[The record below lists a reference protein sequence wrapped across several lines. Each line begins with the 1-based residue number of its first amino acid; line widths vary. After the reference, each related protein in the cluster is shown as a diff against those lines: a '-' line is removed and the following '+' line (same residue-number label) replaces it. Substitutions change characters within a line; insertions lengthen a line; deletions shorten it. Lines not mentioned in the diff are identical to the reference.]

1 MPRPDQRWSEIRSFG
16 VQGLNNIDARGAL
29 RRQRRRDYR
38 DNQQHK
44 GRGGHRKN
52 ARHRYVR
59 EIAACHARQDESEY
73 RASHDARGS
82 HCGAFRD
89 DILVKSLWLG
99 AKRQP
104 DAELPRARAD
114 GKCEHACDT
123 DYRNRQ
129 CDRGEHA
136 KHHRIQTMRTEHR
149 SAVIFERSGVL
160 TGLSRG
166 HVTNNA
172 RDRRHQRIGIYT
184 RVDEQTAAKQWTL
197 FKGIIDGERALRDD
211 MHIVNIRGDANDAL
225 QLRRGLAR
233 DFQDWIGPEHVLID
247 GVLTGEYALREG
259 LADDGDGFFVLNVE
273 FVQIAPRNDGNA
285 QRLKAPGRDTTKL
298 RARVVFTRGINV
310 TVSAELQAGTRT
322 GIAPGSD
329 HPEGG
334 LIDTWKG
341 INATYDFLVKIDNL
355 LACLSIKDGGDV
367 DGKDVARVHAGLRP
381 LQCEESSDQ
390 HTRAGQ
396 QHE

>member
-1 MPRPDQRWSEIRSFG
+1 
-16 VQGLNNIDARGAL
+16 
-29 RRQRRRDYR
+29 
-38 DNQQHK
+38 
-44 GRGGHRKN
+44 
-52 ARHRYVR
+52 
-59 EIAACHARQDESEY
+59 
-73 RASHDARGS
+73 ASHDARGS

-129 CDRGEHA
+129 CDRRDHA
-136 KHHRIQTMRTEHR
+136 KHHRIQTTRTEHL
-149 SAVIFERSGVL
+149 SAAI
-160 TGLSRG
+160 
-166 HVTNNA
+166 
-172 RDRRHQRIGIYT
+172 
-184 RVDEQTAAKQWTL
+184 
-197 FKGIIDGERALRDD
+197 
-211 MHIVNIRGDANDAL
+211 
-225 QLRRGLAR
+225 LAR
-233 DFQDWIGPEHVLID
+233 TVQDWIGPEHVLID
-247 GVLTGEYALREG
+247 GGLTGEDSLREG

-273 FVQIAPRNDGNA
+273 FVEIATRNDGNA
-285 QRLKAPGRDTTKL
+285 QRRKEPGRDNTKL
-298 RARVVFTRGINV
+298 RAGVVFARGLNV
-310 TVSAELQAGTRT
+310 TVGAELQAGTRT

-367 DGKDVARVHAGLRP
+367 DGKDVARVHAGL
-381 LQCEESSDQ
+381 
-390 HTRAGQ
+390 
-396 QHE
+396 